1 MMPGIDGWQTCR
13 RLKSQP
19 ETADIPVIFVTA
31 KDRYEDLSKGFE
43 VGGVDYL
50 TKPFEPIELAA
61 RVRSA
66 IFTKRLQDEL
76 RKTAG
81 DLKRMEQSRKELIG
95 MLGHDI
101 RNLAN
106 SVVAFMQLVRMG
118 QLKPGRSEFDEL
130 LRLSESNI
138 SELLRMVNALLDVYK
153 MEEGKLEAIP
163 QAIALSVLGE
173 RSMAQVAPEAL
184 AKGIRLESTL
194 PPDVNV
200 FVDDGLI
207 VRVLTNLLANAVK
220 HTPSGGTVS
229 VESARDRTLER
240 SIIIRVRDTGPGIN
254 ADDAPH
260 IFDRF
265 YQGAGRSRGG
275 TGPGPACCQLA
286 VSAMI
291 FFFVDR
297 VRRRTLL
304 LWYVAGVTLLSVAIQ
319 GGVWIQGQL
328 DYGWIVQPI
337 SYVFAHG
344 VKETIY
350 ILFWVYAGNLYDAE
364 QSKRLFPFFAGSVLV
379 GKILGGAIGA
389 GIAPLIHAEN
399 FIGAQ
404 AVGFMVCFLAL
415 VVYRGLPEGHGSRL
429 AEERSKGIGA
439 SLKDSVEGY
448 RAVASDKMLRTF
460 GVGVFFWYFLMQ
472 FGNFLYLVGLDQSTA
487 GSGTG
492 SEDLFSQLYASVYT
506 SSSLVALFIQSVF
519 TGALLR
525 RFGIARVLFVLPL
538 WFLGSYAAATFT
550 FNIIT
555 ALAIQLSERIVIPA
569 IP

>member
-1 MMPGIDGWQTCR
+1 MFGRIMRDAFPLR
-13 RLKSQP
+13 RGEWRLGL
-19 ETADIPVIFVTA
+19 F
-31 KDRYEDLSKGFE
+31 L
-43 VGGVDYL
+43 YL
-50 TKPFEPIELAA
+50 LLTL
-61 RVRSA
+61 
-66 IFTKRLQDEL
+66 
-76 RKTAG
+76 
-81 DLKRMEQSRKELIG
+81 M
-95 MLGHDI
+95 
-101 RNLAN
+101 
-106 SVVAFMQLVRMG
+106 VASDWV
-118 QLKPGRSEFDEL
+118 
-130 LRLSESNI
+130 
-138 SELLRMVNALLDVYK
+138 
-153 MEEGKLEAIP
+153 GKLGADSLFVKRWGVNYVPVMYIVTP
-163 QAIALSVLGE
+163 IA
-173 RSMAQVAPEAL
+173 M
-184 AKGIRLESTL
+184 
-194 PPDVNV
+194 
-200 FVDDGLI
+200 
-207 VRVLTNLLANAVK
+207 
-220 HTPSGGTVS
+220 
-229 VESARDRTLER
+229 
-240 SIIIRVRDTGPGIN
+240 
-254 ADDAPH
+254 
-260 IFDRF
+260 
-265 YQGAGRSRGG
+265 
-275 TGPGPACCQLA
+275 LA

-538 WFLGSYAAATFT
+538 WFLGSYAAATFN

-555 ALAIQLSERIVIPA
+555 AIAIQLSERIVIPA
-569 IP
+569 IHRPASELVYSQVVAAIRPRARAFLSGGVNAFGNFAAAIALLAGLQLHDNQLLLAVATGLSGVYVYNAWHTMRLFGRRILENLTSIEPDVRLSAAEILATEHGAVPEDLLRSLDGAIPADVEHGVRVALTRRGILAVAADATE

>member
-1 MMPGIDGWQTCR
+1 EWG
-13 RLKSQP
+13 
-19 ETADIPVIFVTA
+19 
-31 KDRYEDLSKGFE
+31 
-43 VGGVDYL
+43 
-50 TKPFEPIELAA
+50 
-61 RVRSA
+61 
-66 IFTKRLQDEL
+66 
-76 RKTAG
+76 
-81 DLKRMEQSRKELIG
+81 
-95 MLGHDI
+95 LG
-101 RNLAN
+101 L
-106 SVVAFMQLVRMG
+106 FLY
-118 QLKPGRSEFDEL
+118 
-130 LRLSESNI
+130 
-138 SELLRMVNALLDVYK
+138 ALLTLMVASDWI
-153 MEEGKLEAIP
+153 GKLGADSLFVKRWGVNYVPVMYIVTP
-163 QAIALSVLGE
+163 
-173 RSMAQVAPEAL
+173 VAM
-184 AKGIRLESTL
+184 
-194 PPDVNV
+194 
-200 FVDDGLI
+200 
-207 VRVLTNLLANAVK
+207 
-220 HTPSGGTVS
+220 
-229 VESARDRTLER
+229 
-240 SIIIRVRDTGPGIN
+240 
-254 ADDAPH
+254 
-260 IFDRF
+260 
-265 YQGAGRSRGG
+265 
-275 TGPGPACCQLA
+275 LA

-350 ILFWVYAGNLYDAE
+350 ILFWVYAGNLYDAG

-404 AVGFMVCFLAL
+404 AVGFMVCFVAL

-429 AEERSKGIGA
+429 AEERSKGIAA
-439 SLKDSVEGY
+439 SLKDSVDGY
-448 RAVASDKMLRTF
+448 RAVASDRMLRTF

-487 GSGTG
+487 GTGTG

-538 WFLGSYAAATFT
+538 WFLGSYAAATYN

-555 ALAIQLSERIVIPA
+555 AIAIQLSERIVIPA
-569 IP
+569 IHRPASELVYSQVVAAIRPRARAFLSGGVNAFGNFAAAIALLAGLQLHDNQLLLAVATGLSGVYLYNAAHMMRLFGRRILENLASIEPDVRFSAAEILATDHGAVPEELLRSLDGTIPADVEHGVRVALTRRGLLAVAADATE

>member
-1 MMPGIDGWQTCR
+1 MFGRILRDAFPLR
-13 RLKSQP
+13 RG
-19 ETADIPVIFVTA
+19 EW
-31 KDRYEDLSKGFE
+31 G
-43 VGGVDYL
+43 
-50 TKPFEPIELAA
+50 
-61 RVRSA
+61 
-66 IFTKRLQDEL
+66 
-76 RKTAG
+76 
-81 DLKRMEQSRKELIG
+81 
-95 MLGHDI
+95 LG
-101 RNLAN
+101 L
-106 SVVAFMQLVRMG
+106 FLY
-118 QLKPGRSEFDEL
+118 
-130 LRLSESNI
+130 
-138 SELLRMVNALLDVYK
+138 ALLTLMVASDWI
-153 MEEGKLEAIP
+153 GKLGADSLFVKRWGVNYVPVMYIVTP
-163 QAIALSVLGE
+163 IA
-173 RSMAQVAPEAL
+173 M
-184 AKGIRLESTL
+184 
-194 PPDVNV
+194 
-200 FVDDGLI
+200 
-207 VRVLTNLLANAVK
+207 
-220 HTPSGGTVS
+220 
-229 VESARDRTLER
+229 
-240 SIIIRVRDTGPGIN
+240 
-254 ADDAPH
+254 
-260 IFDRF
+260 
-265 YQGAGRSRGG
+265 
-275 TGPGPACCQLA
+275 LA

-350 ILFWVYAGNLYDAE
+350 ILFWVYAGNLYDAG

-404 AVGFMVCFLAL
+404 AVGFMVCFVAL

-429 AEERSKGIGA
+429 AEERSKGIAA
-439 SLKDSVEGY
+439 SLKDSVDGY

-487 GSGTG
+487 GTGTG

-538 WFLGSYAAATFT
+538 WFLGSYAAATFN

-555 ALAIQLSERIVIPA
+555 AIAIQLSERIVIPA
-569 IP
+569 IHRPASELVYSQVVASIRPRARAFLSGGVNAFGNFAAAIALLAGLQLHDNQLLLAVATGLSGVYLYNAAHMMRLFGRRILENLSSIEPDVRFSAAEILATEHGAVPEDLLRSLDGTIPADVEHGVRVALTRRGLLAVAADATE

>member
-1 MMPGIDGWQTCR
+1 MRDAFPLR
-13 RLKSQP
+13 RGEWGLGL
-19 ETADIPVIFVTA
+19 FL
-31 KDRYEDLSKGFE
+31 YFL
-43 VGGVDYL
+43 L
-50 TKPFEPIELAA
+50 TL
-61 RVRSA
+61 
-66 IFTKRLQDEL
+66 
-76 RKTAG
+76 
-81 DLKRMEQSRKELIG
+81 M
-95 MLGHDI
+95 
-101 RNLAN
+101 
-106 SVVAFMQLVRMG
+106 VASDWV
-118 QLKPGRSEFDEL
+118 
-130 LRLSESNI
+130 
-138 SELLRMVNALLDVYK
+138 
-153 MEEGKLEAIP
+153 GKLGADSLFVKRWGVNYVPVMYIVTP
-163 QAIALSVLGE
+163 IA
-173 RSMAQVAPEAL
+173 M
-184 AKGIRLESTL
+184 
-194 PPDVNV
+194 
-200 FVDDGLI
+200 
-207 VRVLTNLLANAVK
+207 
-220 HTPSGGTVS
+220 
-229 VESARDRTLER
+229 
-240 SIIIRVRDTGPGIN
+240 
-254 ADDAPH
+254 
-260 IFDRF
+260 
-265 YQGAGRSRGG
+265 
-275 TGPGPACCQLA
+275 LA

-319 GGVWIQGQL
+319 GGVWVQGQF
-328 DYGWIVQPI
+328 DYGWVVQPI

-379 GKILGGAIGA
+379 GKILGGAVGA

-415 VVYRGLPEGHGSRL
+415 IVYRGLPEGHGSRL

-439 SLKDSVEGY
+439 SVKDSVEGY

-487 GSGTG
+487 GTGTG

-538 WFLGSYAAATFT
+538 WFLGSYAAATFN

-555 ALAIQLSERIVIPA
+555 AIAIQLSERIVIPA
-569 IP
+569 IHRPASELVYSQVAAAIRPRARAFLSGGVNAFGNFAAALALLAGLQLHDNQLLLAVATGLSGVYFYNAWHMMRLFGRRIVENLTSIEPDIRFSAAEILATEHGAVPEELLRSLDGTIPADVEHGVRVALTRRGVLAVAADATE

>member
-1 MMPGIDGWQTCR
+1 MFGRIMRDAFPLR
-13 RLKSQP
+13 RGEWRLGL
-19 ETADIPVIFVTA
+19 F
-31 KDRYEDLSKGFE
+31 L
-43 VGGVDYL
+43 YL
-50 TKPFEPIELAA
+50 LLTL
-61 RVRSA
+61 
-66 IFTKRLQDEL
+66 
-76 RKTAG
+76 
-81 DLKRMEQSRKELIG
+81 M
-95 MLGHDI
+95 
-101 RNLAN
+101 
-106 SVVAFMQLVRMG
+106 VASDWV
-118 QLKPGRSEFDEL
+118 
-130 LRLSESNI
+130 
-138 SELLRMVNALLDVYK
+138 
-153 MEEGKLEAIP
+153 GKLGADSLFVKRWGVNYVPVMYIVTP
-163 QAIALSVLGE
+163 IA
-173 RSMAQVAPEAL
+173 M
-184 AKGIRLESTL
+184 
-194 PPDVNV
+194 
-200 FVDDGLI
+200 
-207 VRVLTNLLANAVK
+207 
-220 HTPSGGTVS
+220 
-229 VESARDRTLER
+229 
-240 SIIIRVRDTGPGIN
+240 
-254 ADDAPH
+254 
-260 IFDRF
+260 
-265 YQGAGRSRGG
+265 
-275 TGPGPACCQLA
+275 LA

-538 WFLGSYAAATFT
+538 WFLGSYAAATFN

-555 ALAIQLSERIVIPA
+555 AIAIQLSERIVIPA
-569 IP
+569 IHRPASELVYSQVVAAIRPRARAFLSGGVNAFGNFAAAVALLAGLQLHDNQLLLAVATGLSGVYVYNAWHTMRLFGRRILENITSIEPDVRLSAAEILATEHGAVPEDLLRSLDGTIPADVEHGVRVALTRRGLLAVAADATE

>member
-1 MMPGIDGWQTCR
+1 MFGRIMRDAFPLR
-13 RLKSQP
+13 RGEWGLGL
-19 ETADIPVIFVTA
+19 F
-31 KDRYEDLSKGFE
+31 L
-43 VGGVDYL
+43 YL
-50 TKPFEPIELAA
+50 LLTL
-61 RVRSA
+61 
-66 IFTKRLQDEL
+66 
-76 RKTAG
+76 
-81 DLKRMEQSRKELIG
+81 M
-95 MLGHDI
+95 
-101 RNLAN
+101 
-106 SVVAFMQLVRMG
+106 VASDWV
-118 QLKPGRSEFDEL
+118 
-130 LRLSESNI
+130 
-138 SELLRMVNALLDVYK
+138 
-153 MEEGKLEAIP
+153 GKLGADSLFVKRWGVNYVPVMYIVTP
-163 QAIALSVLGE
+163 IA
-173 RSMAQVAPEAL
+173 M
-184 AKGIRLESTL
+184 
-194 PPDVNV
+194 
-200 FVDDGLI
+200 
-207 VRVLTNLLANAVK
+207 
-220 HTPSGGTVS
+220 
-229 VESARDRTLER
+229 
-240 SIIIRVRDTGPGIN
+240 
-254 ADDAPH
+254 
-260 IFDRF
+260 
-265 YQGAGRSRGG
+265 
-275 TGPGPACCQLA
+275 LA

-487 GSGTG
+487 GTGTG
-492 SEDLFSQLYASVYT
+492 SEDLFSQVYASVYT

-538 WFLGSYAAATFT
+538 WFLGSYAAATFN

-555 ALAIQLSERIVIPA
+555 AIAIQLSERIVIPA
-569 IP
+569 IHRPASELVYSQVVAAIRPRARAFLSGGVNAFGNFAAAIALLAGLQLHDNQLLLAVATGLSGVYVYNAWHTMRLFGRRILENITSIEPDVRLSAAEILATEHGAVPEDLLRSLDGTIPADVEHGVRVALTRRGLLAVAADATE

>member
-1 MMPGIDGWQTCR
+1 MFGRIMRDAFPLR
-13 RLKSQP
+13 RG
-19 ETADIPVIFVTA
+19 EW
-31 KDRYEDLSKGFE
+31 G
-43 VGGVDYL
+43 
-50 TKPFEPIELAA
+50 
-61 RVRSA
+61 
-66 IFTKRLQDEL
+66 
-76 RKTAG
+76 
-81 DLKRMEQSRKELIG
+81 
-95 MLGHDI
+95 LG
-101 RNLAN
+101 L
-106 SVVAFMQLVRMG
+106 FLY
-118 QLKPGRSEFDEL
+118 
-130 LRLSESNI
+130 
-138 SELLRMVNALLDVYK
+138 ALLTLMVASDWI
-153 MEEGKLEAIP
+153 GKLGADSLFVKRWGVNYVPVMYIVTP
-163 QAIALSVLGE
+163 IA
-173 RSMAQVAPEAL
+173 M
-184 AKGIRLESTL
+184 
-194 PPDVNV
+194 
-200 FVDDGLI
+200 
-207 VRVLTNLLANAVK
+207 
-220 HTPSGGTVS
+220 
-229 VESARDRTLER
+229 
-240 SIIIRVRDTGPGIN
+240 
-254 ADDAPH
+254 
-260 IFDRF
+260 
-265 YQGAGRSRGG
+265 
-275 TGPGPACCQLA
+275 LA

-304 LWYVAGVTLLSVAIQ
+304 LWYVAGVTVLSVAIQ
-319 GGVWIQGQL
+319 GGVWVQGQL

-350 ILFWVYAGNLYDAE
+350 ILFWVYAGNLYDAG

-404 AVGFMVCFLAL
+404 AVGFMVCFVAL

-429 AEERSKGIGA
+429 AEERSKGIAA
-439 SLKDSVEGY
+439 SLKDSVDGY
-448 RAVASDKMLRTF
+448 RAVASDRMLRTF

-487 GSGTG
+487 GTGTG

-538 WFLGSYAAATFT
+538 WFLGSYAAATYN

-555 ALAIQLSERIVIPA
+555 AIAIQLSERIVIPA
-569 IP
+569 IHRPASELVYSQVVAAIRPRARAFLSGGVNAFGNFAAAIALLAGLQLHDNQLLLAVATGLSGVYLYNAAHMMRLFGRRILENLSSIEPDVRFSAAEILATEHGAVPEDLLRSLDGTIPADVEHGVRVALTRRGLLAVAADATE

>member
-1 MMPGIDGWQTCR
+1 M
-13 RLKSQP
+13 
-19 ETADIPVIFVTA
+19 F
-31 KDRYEDLSKGFE
+31 
-43 VGGVDYL
+43 
-50 TKPFEPIELAA
+50 A
-61 RVRSA
+61 RVVRDA
-66 IFTKRLQDEL
+66 FPL
-76 RKTAG
+76 RRG
-81 DLKRMEQSRKELIG
+81 EWG
-95 MLGHDI
+95 LG
-101 RNLAN
+101 LFLYGLLTLM
-106 SVVAFMQLVRMG
+106 VAADWV
-118 QLKPGRSEFDEL
+118 
-130 LRLSESNI
+130 
-138 SELLRMVNALLDVYK
+138 
-153 MEEGKLEAIP
+153 GKLGADSLFVKRWGVNYVPVMYIVTP
-163 QAIALSVLGE
+163 IA
-173 RSMAQVAPEAL
+173 M
-184 AKGIRLESTL
+184 
-194 PPDVNV
+194 
-200 FVDDGLI
+200 
-207 VRVLTNLLANAVK
+207 
-220 HTPSGGTVS
+220 
-229 VESARDRTLER
+229 
-240 SIIIRVRDTGPGIN
+240 
-254 ADDAPH
+254 
-260 IFDRF
+260 
-265 YQGAGRSRGG
+265 
-275 TGPGPACCQLA
+275 LA

-304 LWYVAGVTLLSVAIQ
+304 LWYVAGVTLLSLAIQ

-389 GIAPLIHAEN
+389 GIAPIIHAEN

-404 AVGFMVCFLAL
+404 AIGFLVCFAAL
-415 VVYRGLPEGHGSRL
+415 VLYRGLPEGHGSRL
-429 AEERSKGIGA
+429 EEERPKGIRG
-439 SLKDSVEGY
+439 SLKDSVDGY
-448 RAVASDKMLRTF
+448 RAVVSDRMLRTF

-487 GSGTG
+487 GTGTG

-538 WFLGSYAAATFT
+538 WFVGSYAAATLN

-555 ALAIQLSERIVIPA
+555 AIAIQLSERIVIPA
-569 IP
+569 IHRPASELVYSQVVVAIRPRARAFLSGGVNAFGNFAAALALLAGLQLHDNQMLLAVATGLSGVYLYNAAHMMRLFGQRIFANLTSIEPDVRLSAAEILATEHGTVPDHLLRSLDGSIPADVEHGVRVALTRRGILAVAADATE